1 MEKGFV
7 VWFTGV
13 AASGKSTIAAL
24 VEEKLRARGLNVEN
38 LDSDEVRRSISPNLG
53 YTLEARDENT
63 KRLAFLGKLLS
74 RNGVA
79 VLITAVS
86 SLRKFRDRARAQIE
100 NFVEVYV
107 TCPLEEC
114 KRRDPKGLYQRGDRG
129 EVQDI
134 AGVHQPYEEPLNA
147 EVVLKTDV
155 YTADQCADKVIE
167 FLEEVG
173 YLSQCA
179 RPRVSTGEPYSPEEE
194 EKIKKRLRD
203 LGYI

>member
-1 MEKGFV
+1 MDKGFV

-13 AASGKSTIAAL
+13 PATGKSTIAKL
-24 VEEKLRARGLNVEN
+24 VEEQLRSRGLTVEN
-38 LDSDEVRRSISPNLG
+38 LDSDEVRSNISPNLG

-86 SLRKFRDRARAQIE
+86 SLRKFRDRAREQIE
-100 NFVEVYV
+100 AFAEVYV

-114 KRRDPKGLYQRGDRG
+114 QNRDPKGLYKRAERG
-129 EVQDI
+129 EVNDI
-134 AGVHQPYEEPLNA
+134 AGMHQPYEEPLNA
-147 EVVLKTDV
+147 EVVLQTNEISE
-155 YTADQCADKVIE
+155 QECAERVIE
-167 FLEEVG
+167 VLETLG
-173 YLSQCA
+173 Y
-179 RPRVSTGEPYSPEEE
+179 VSHCGAVKAPTGEAYSAEEE
-194 EKIKKRLRD
+194 EKIKKRLKD

>member
-1 MEKGFV
+1 MEQGFV
-7 VWFTGV
+7 IWFTGM
-13 AASGKSTIAAL
+13 AAAGKSTIAAL
-24 VEEKLRARGLNVEN
+24 VEQELRARGLRVEN
-38 LDSDEVRRSISPNLG
+38 LDSDEVRRNISPNLG

-79 VLITAVS
+79 VLISAVS
-86 SLRKFRDRARAQIE
+86 SLRKFRDRARAQID

-114 KRRDPKGLYQRGDRG
+114 KRRDPKGLYARAERG
-129 EVQDI
+129 EVHDI
-134 AGVHQPYEEPLNA
+134 AGIHQPYEEPLNA
-147 EVVLKTDV
+147 EVMLETHL
-155 YTADQCADKVIE
+155 YTADQCAEKVIE
-167 FLEEVG
+167 FLESAG
-173 YLSQCA
+173 HLSPCA
-179 RPRVSTGEPYSPEEE
+179 TPKASVGEPYSAEEE

>member
-1 MEKGFV
+1 MDKGFV

-13 AASGKSTIAAL
+13 PASGKSTVATL
-24 VEEKLRARGLNVEN
+24 VEEQLRSRGLQVEN
-38 LDSDEVRRSISPNLG
+38 LDSDEVRANISPNLG

-86 SLRKFRDRARAQIE
+86 SLRKFRDRARAQID
-100 NFVEVYV
+100 NFAEVYV

-114 KRRDPKGLYQRGDRG
+114 QSRDPKGLYKRAEEGK
-129 EVQDI
+129 VNDI
-134 AGVHQPYEEPLNA
+134 AGMHQPYEEPLNA
-147 EVVLKTDV
+147 EVVLETHEMSEQECAQKVLDV
-155 YTADQCADKVIE
+155 
-167 FLEEVG
+167 LENLGFVG
-173 YLSQCA
+173 HCGA
-179 RPRVSTGEPYSPEEE
+179 TKAAGGEAYSPEEE
-194 EKIKKRLRD
+194 EKIKKRLKD

>member
-1 MEKGFV
+1 MGKGFV
-7 VWFTGV
+7 AWFTGV
-13 AASGKSTIAAL
+13 PASGKSTIAAL
-24 VEEKLRARGLNVEN
+24 VEQKLRARGLNVEN
-38 LDSDEVRRSISPNLG
+38 LDSDEVRRNISPNLG
-53 YTLEARDENT
+53 YTMEARDENT

-86 SLRKFRDRARAQIE
+86 SLRKFRDRARAQVE

-114 KRRDPKGLYQRGDRG
+114 RKRDPKGLYLRGDRG

-134 AGVHQPYEEPLNA
+134 AGVHQPYEQPLNA
-147 EVVLKTDV
+147 EVVLETDRC
-155 YTADQCADKVIE
+155 TADQCAEKVIG
-167 FLEEVG
+167 FLETIG
-173 YLSQCA
+173 YISQCA
-179 RPRVSTGEPYSPEEE
+179 TPKASVGEPYSAEEE

>member
-1 MEKGFV
+1 MDKGFV

-13 AASGKSTIAAL
+13 AASGKSTIAAI
-24 VEEKLRARGLNVEN
+24 VEQKLRARGLKVEN
-38 LDSDEVRRSISPNLG
+38 LDSDEVRRNISPNLG

-86 SLRKFRDRARAQIE
+86 SLRKFRDRARSQIE

-114 KRRDPKGLYQRGDRG
+114 KKRDPKALYQRAERG
-129 EVQDI
+129 EVHDI
-134 AGVHQPYEEPLNA
+134 AGVHQPYEEPLSA
-147 EVVLKTDV
+147 EVVLETDV
-155 YTADQCADKVIE
+155 STADQCADKVIE
-167 FLEEVG
+167 TVENIG
-173 YLSQCA
+173 YLSGCV
-179 RPRVSTGEPYSPEEE
+179 RPKTSAGEVYSVEEE

>member
-1 MEKGFV
+1 MDKGFV

-13 AASGKSTIAAL
+13 AASGKSTIAAI
-24 VEEKLRARGLNVEN
+24 VEQKLRARGLKVEN
-38 LDSDEVRRSISPNLG
+38 LDSDEVRRNISPNLG

-74 RNGVA
+74 RNRVA

-86 SLRKFRDRARAQIE
+86 SLREFRDRARSQIE
-100 NFVEVYV
+100 NFIEVYV

-114 KRRDPKGLYQRGDRG
+114 KKRDPKGLYRRAERG
-129 EVQDI
+129 EVNDI

-147 EVVLKTDV
+147 EAVLETDV
-155 YTADQCADKVIE
+155 STADQCADKVIE
-167 FLEEVG
+167 TLENIG
-173 YLSQCA
+173 Y
-179 RPRVSTGEPYSPEEE
+179 VSRCVQPKALAGEAYSAEEE